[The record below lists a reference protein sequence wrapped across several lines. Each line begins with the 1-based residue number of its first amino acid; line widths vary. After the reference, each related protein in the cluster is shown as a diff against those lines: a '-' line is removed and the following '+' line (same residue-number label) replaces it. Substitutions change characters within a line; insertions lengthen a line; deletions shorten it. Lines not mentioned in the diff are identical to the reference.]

1 MLLPDKYPHKNMSTT
16 MSAPGVL
23 QHPSDVHQLMMMMST
38 PSAASTNK
46 NDDNDL
52 LHHRQQKK
60 LANFNN
66 QNDHNKRQR
75 RLLYVDALNFLGK
88 FQMTRPQFNIHR
100 SIRSVKAFVD
110 SARKSGWSVHVFID
124 ANIQTD
130 EARNKWKKRRE
141 SEVRSGKRRVP
152 QGCQTLLADMFKRC
166 NVPVYF
172 SDEMDNDDTLAFH
185 AEADNATVLSGD
197 HDFFRYIGS
206 TFELYRDFEVRPPY
220 LSLIPFSANHRTIP
234 LKMMRPLMPPPRT
247 TSTGSQFTRFLTHYV
262 RGSPSPLTRILGN
275 VHIIVR
281 PLRQALYARLGIE
294 TPVIEEFPIWNP
306 STEQVVWVSD
316 LVMPVSANEDPISH
330 TMLMKPPN
338 LAIAHLFPEV
348 VVKKTQNRY
357 TKDDENDENTP
368 IFVTPSN
375 STTKIRVSVNDW
387 YRHVFCVQVIVCELC
402 IAAKDNTKSRQS
414 SLLALMLSLP
424 HPSPSKRNKTNR
436 TDSSTINAM
445 MHQLT
450 LQ

>member
-1 MLLPDKYPHKNMSTT
+1 MPA
-16 MSAPGVL
+16 APGSL
-23 QHPSDVHQLMMMMST
+23 QHPSSVHQLMMLSSPST
-38 PSAASTNK
+38 VVAAASTNK

-52 LHHRQQKK
+52 LHHHRQQKK

-66 QNDHNKRQR
+66 NQNDNHNNKRHR
-75 RLLYVDALNFLGK
+75 RLLYVDALNFMGK

-110 SARKSGWSVHVFID
+110 SARNSGWSVHIFID

-141 SEVRSGKRRVP
+141 AEVRSGKRRVP

-172 SDEMDNDDTLAFH
+172 SEEMDNDDTLAFH

-197 HDFFRYIGS
+197 HDFFRYTGS

-220 LSLIPFSANHRTIP
+220 LSLLPFSANHRTIP

-247 TSTGSQFTRFLTHYV
+247 ASTGSQFTRSLTHYV

-294 TPVIEEFPIWNP
+294 TPVIEEFPIWDP
-306 STEQVVWVSD
+306 STKQVVWVSD

-330 TMLMKPPN
+330 TMLMKHPS

-357 TKDDENDENTP
+357 TTKDDDAVEDTP

-375 STTKIRVSVNDW
+375 TTTKIRVSVNDW

-402 IAAKDNTKSRQS
+402 IAAVKDNMKSRQS
-414 SLLALMLSLP
+414 SSSLLALILSLP